1 MKNQK
6 LEDIKLLIK
15 NDRRIVAVA
24 GFIIIVLLIVTL
36 TGKDTK
42 RRGRI
47 IMEEGKKEQQMTYN
61 EGYRD
66 LMLAYRKDIETLARS
81 AKQQQEVVN
90 RVSNELTQHK
100 QRAAG
105 IFETLVD
112 RVEDMSTEIDRLA
125 EQLSAQPQV
134 TVSEAESIDGVEAT
148 SNGMSSFGFQT
159 TDLPPPPVEPKP
171 IRASVIS
178 PGDVVPVKL
187 LTGVNAPVDGT
198 PYPVVFKLNGSIT
211 GPDGSALDVGN
222 ARLIAAAQGSEADGR
237 VLFRLQE
244 LSLRHTDGRR
254 SVVQVDGWIVGEDGI
269 RGMKGKLI
277 DKLGRL
283 ILATMGVSF
292 TAALGGRIDDKAAG
306 LDIEDSEG
314 VTILSEDLE
323 FAYSSALTDA
333 SNRLGQI
340 LLDRYE
346 KLVPVVEVLSG
357 REVAAIF
364 SQTAEIE
371 IIADDDLDDGLS
383 SLS

>member
-1 MKNQK
+1 
-6 LEDIKLLIK
+6 
-15 NDRRIVAVA
+15 
-24 GFIIIVLLIVTL
+24 
-36 TGKDTK
+36 
-42 RRGRI
+42 
-47 IMEEGKKEQQMTYN
+47 MTYT
-61 EGYRD
+61 ECYRD